1 MKEKCEAWQE
11 EVERLAEF
19 REEVQQLREE
29 NTRLTSDNEE
39 LTRDI
44 QSVLDENEK
53 KQVETA
59 HKLSEYDTLMS
70 RFVQLQQTRV
80 TLEKEL
86 QPLREERAAILME
99 NATLREGS
107 QPQSYTKL
115 KQEHKEL
122 KKYCDNL
129 QAQLD
134 EQSYLISAH
143 QEMQQKLDQATDP
156 ERLQSIRERM
166 ERYKQERDTARK
178 QVEELKVEQEKA
190 TEELSTFA
198 GKSEQRLET
207 AEQQMY
213 QLHEDISLL
222 TAKAA
227 DYESR
232 MKRYRE
238 ERNKLTTANKQLKE
252 QLATLQVTVNTLIAQ
267 GNTQDPSYLESML
280 SLTANYS
287 PELQVAHSP
296 TREHQ
301 PSSPLPEYQP
311 EQYTTDDDQ
320 YTEYSGQAGSPVGKV
335 QSSLSVEGKA
345 VRSKKSSSESQ
356 NTRERSSATPKKGKD
371 QHFFDVADVKTKTG
385 IASMYIQKPTNAL
398 NPKYKPRVVVKRS
411 DDLFEAGTL
420 MFVGTVGGKELAGV
434 QLDLRQMSK
443 NYMLIFLCVVFYLM
457 FLFLRTSL
465 CSQWCYKWRWWC

>member
-1 MKEKCEAWQE
+1 MKEKCNAWQE

-39 LTRDI
+39 LTREI
-44 QSVLDENEK
+44 LDENEK

-59 HKLSEYDTLMS
+59 HKLSEYDALMS

-143 QEMQQKLDQATDP
+143 QDSNAEKQQKLDLATDP

-190 TEELSTFA
+190 KEQLSTSA

-207 AEQQMY
+207 AEQQVY
-213 QLHEDISLL
+213 QLQEDINHLS
-222 TAKAA
+222 AKAA
-227 DYESR
+227 VYESR

-238 ERNKLTTANKQLKE
+238 ERNKHTTAIKQLKE
-252 QLATLQVTVNTLIAQ
+252 RLATL
-267 GNTQDPSYLESML
+267 
-280 SLTANYS
+280 
-287 PELQVAHSP
+287 
-296 TREHQ
+296 
-301 PSSPLPEYQP
+301 
-311 EQYTTDDDQ
+311 
-320 YTEYSGQAGSPVGKV
+320 
-335 QSSLSVEGKA
+335 
-345 VRSKKSSSESQ
+345 
-356 NTRERSSATPKKGKD
+356 
-371 QHFFDVADVKTKTG
+371 
-385 IASMYIQKPTNAL
+385 
-398 NPKYKPRVVVKRS
+398 
-411 DDLFEAGTL
+411 
-420 MFVGTVGGKELAGV
+420 
-434 QLDLRQMSK
+434 
-443 NYMLIFLCVVFYLM
+443 
-457 FLFLRTSL
+457 
-465 CSQWCYKWRWWC
+465 